1 METIM
6 RQIFNNIQ
14 KKICLSLMLFVCG
27 SLLQAQNNVLKIE
40 SDTVSRDTDISLS
53 VSLENESEISGG
65 QFSVSVPDG
74 FVIKTIT
81 LSDERKNGHTL
92 DYRLNSNS
100 TSAMVMFYSQPT
112 ATIKGNSG
120 SIVDLVITV
129 PKELSAGDYPILL
142 SEVKLAVNATT
153 VAKSSF
159 ENGYLTIEE
168 MFDVKVETSV
178 GGTVT
183 GGGSYEMNSVAEI
196 VAIPDEGYHFE
207 QWSDGSKDNPYRFQ
221 VTESTVIR
229 ASFLPNE
236 YKLEF
241 IIDGEVYQTASVS
254 YGSSLVLPEVAE
266 REGYTFSGWSGV
278 PETMPAKDVTVTG
291 SFSVNYYT
299 VEYYLDGE
307 LFSSEKVAFGSVIPT
322 PEVPSKEG
330 YNFDGWQNVPST
342 MPAKD
347 IVINGSYSINKD
359 MKYNVIYMVDGVEYK
374 RESVSYQDPIV
385 LIAEPEKEG
394 YTFSGWSEVPEL
406 MPLKDVTVIGTFAVN
421 EYQVIY
427 VLDGEVYQT
436 ASVAYGSTL
445 VLPEVAE
452 REGYTFS
459 GWSGVPETMPA
470 EDIVIDGTY
479 IANMYQLIYIV
490 DGENYEIQN
499 ISYGETI
506 IPIAAPTKEGYIFS
520 GWSAIP
526 ETMPAEVVVVIGSFV
541 VDNVSLPITESVV
554 NVYSIDGKL
563 LLNNVHLEDAKK
575 NLQRGIYIINGSK
588 ILIE

>member
-1 METIM
+1 M

-74 FVIKTIT
+74 FAIKTIT

-100 TSAMVMFYSQPT
+100 TSAMVIFYSQPT

-120 SIVDLVITV
+120 SIVDLIITV

-142 SEVKLAVNATT
+142 SEVKLAVNATSE
-153 VAKSSF
+153 AKSSF

-241 IIDGEVYQTASVS
+241 IIDGEVYQTASV
-254 YGSSLVLPEVAE
+254 
-266 REGYTFSGWSGV
+266 
-278 PETMPAKDVTVTG
+278 
-291 SFSVNYYT
+291 
-299 VEYYLDGE
+299 
-307 LFSSEKVAFGSVIPT
+307 
-322 PEVPSKEG
+322 
-330 YNFDGWQNVPST
+330 
-342 MPAKD
+342 
-347 IVINGSYSINKD
+347 
-359 MKYNVIYMVDGVEYK
+359 
-374 RESVSYQDPIV
+374 
-385 LIAEPEKEG
+385 
-394 YTFSGWSEVPEL
+394 
-406 MPLKDVTVIGTFAVN
+406 
-421 EYQVIY
+421 
-427 VLDGEVYQT
+427 
-436 ASVAYGSTL
+436 AYGTSL
-445 VLPEVAE
+445 ALPEVAE

-490 DGENYEIQN
+490 DGETYETQN

-506 IPIAAPTKEGYIFS
+506 IPIAAPTKEGYVFS